1 VRRIW
6 LLTLT
11 RWVARGA
18 LPRLGVALAPAWTAL
33 GFGVVQADAVVD
45 WSALA
50 RDAAALGPGRAAALA
65 FGLSV
70 LTAPGAA
77 AALRF
82 ALYAPP
88 LAAAWRQPVGARAWA
103 IALAG
108 PALIAVAPLILALGF
123 FGPAV
128 ALVGGVAAAGVALAL
143 ASGGWARAALWGS
156 AVAVGAAAA
165 DVSAALGIGVVA
177 GLMAASPTVASEVV
191 AGVPVGRRGPRP
203 VRWRPRGPVS
213 ALLLRDGLALLRTAP
228 GALVVALAAA
238 APAYGAQT
246 AVRVNNDFPA
256 DLTARAAVWIVV
268 GLSPVALA
276 GCIEVA
282 KALGG
287 RFDPPE
293 WPVGPVTRALSVAA
307 GAGVLSA
314 PVALAVV
321 LAGTNDGGRGLLR
334 VGTAWAALATG
345 QALVICAPRRHV
357 ERGHAHGPWLFAMI
371 PLAIVFATPGYGGAA
386 AAVVVA
392 GLALPAAAAR
402 LAAHRRSTWS

>member
-1 VRRIW
+1 
-6 LLTLT
+6 
-11 RWVARGA
+11 
-18 LPRLGVALAPAWTAL
+18 
-33 GFGVVQADAVVD
+33 
-45 WSALA
+45 
-50 RDAAALGPGRAAALA
+50 
-65 FGLSV
+65 
-70 LTAPGAA
+70 
-77 AALRF
+77 
-82 ALYAPP
+82 
-88 LAAAWRQPVGARAWA
+88 
-103 IALAG
+103 
-108 PALIAVAPLILALGF
+108 
-123 FGPAV
+123 
-128 ALVGGVAAAGVALAL
+128 
-143 ASGGWARAALWGS
+143 
-156 AVAVGAAAA
+156 
-165 DVSAALGIGVVA
+165 
-177 GLMAASPTVASEVV
+177 
-191 AGVPVGRRGPRP
+191 
-203 VRWRPRGPVS
+203 VS